1 VSVIIKD
8 IAQRFAI
15 REEELLRQS
24 LRAFLQDELHVLEVE
39 RRARCAKFGVS
50 SLEEFDRLLIERPD
64 EESQML
70 EDFQRV
76 DYLTHRIEEIK
87 QLMKEV

>member
-1 VSVIIKD
+1 M
-8 IAQRFAI
+8 
-15 REEELLRQS
+15 
-24 LRAFLQDELHVLEVE
+24 RAFLQDKLHLLEAE
-39 RRARCAKFGVS
+39 RRACCAKFGVS

-76 DYLTHRIEEIK
+76 DYLTHCIEEIK
-87 QLMKEV
+87 QLMKEL